1 VCANASVLP
10 WTDASYS
17 EAKTACENSGR
28 RLCTAAEMQEACV
41 GVAQSAF
48 PYGNSYDGQ
57 KCDGLDYTGSTTA
70 PVKTGSLLGCVSQQ
84 TAASTTDGVFDLS
97 GNVNEWTSTVV
108 GNTGA
113 PANLPI
119 QALQGGSF
127 LSPANG
133 LTCGFSL
140 DRISTNAVLPS
151 LGFRCCKDP

>member
-1 VCANASVLP
+1 
-10 WTDASYS
+10 
-17 EAKTACENSGR
+17 
-28 RLCTAAEMQEACV
+28 
-41 GVAQSAF
+41 
-48 PYGNSYDGQ
+48 
-57 KCDGLDYTGSTTA
+57 
-70 PVKTGSLLGCVSQQ
+70 LLSCVSKE
-84 TAASTTDGVFDLS
+84 TASSADGVFDLS

-113 PANLPI
+113 PSNLPI

-133 LTCGFSL
+133 LTCGFTL